1 MQAPTTTV
9 RISEKT
15 KTTENIRLVL
25 VATQKHEREKKER
38 RTQKKNET
46 CFVAHAAR
54 CTQEAQGE
62 AQQPTAAELFKL
74 SAEDKG
80 RKDSED
86 QRGCGKSV

>member
-1 MQAPTTTV
+1 MSWSQLKSTSA
-9 RISEKT
+9 
-15 KTTENIRLVL
+15 
-25 VATQKHEREKKER
+25 KKR
-38 RTQKKNET
+38 KDARKKNET

-74 SAEDKG
+74 NAEDKG